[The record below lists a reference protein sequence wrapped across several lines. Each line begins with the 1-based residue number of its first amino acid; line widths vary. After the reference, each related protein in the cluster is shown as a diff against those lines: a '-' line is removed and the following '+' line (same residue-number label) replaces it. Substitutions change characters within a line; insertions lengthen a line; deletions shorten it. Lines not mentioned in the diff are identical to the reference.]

1 VYNNSCNELESLT
14 QLNRYL
20 DKNGDEEPSKACF
33 NILKHRSLQQ
43 ITVLLLARQGGEAT
57 PEDPLL
63 PNCMLAHL
71 SMKSITCFFHI
82 VSHPPSLSWLPEANF
97 TAALKEAS

>member
-1 VYNNSCNELESLT
+1 M
-14 QLNRYL
+14 
-20 DKNGDEEPSKACF
+20 
-33 NILKHRSLQQ
+33 
-43 ITVLLLARQGGEAT
+43 GGEAT

-71 SMKSITCFFHI
+71 SMKSISCFFHI